1 MKPPKKWKM
10 AIVVWLAIYPLITI
24 VFLLFGKYLVQINP
38 IPLRT
43 LIMTL
48 ILVPLMVFVLM
59 PMIQKLLK
67 NWLFK

>member
-43 LIMTL
+43 LIMTV
-48 ILVPLMVFVLM
+48 ILVPLMVFLVM

-67 NWLFK
+67 NWLTQ

>member
-43 LIMTL
+43 LIMTV
-48 ILVPLMVFVLM
+48 ILVPLMVFLVM
-59 PMIQKLLK
+59 PLIQKLLK
-67 NWLFK
+67 NWLSL